1 MQATSTVNTD
11 QSQNR
16 RLLVITLCY
25 LVFILLGLP
34 DGMLGVAWPSMRATF
49 GQPLDAMGVLLISS
63 TCGFL
68 AVSVI
73 VGRLMG
79 RFGIATFL
87 IIASLIRMASMLGY
101 AVAPAWWLMALSAFA
116 YGMGSGAIDAG
127 LNTFFAMSFSPRLM
141 NWLHAAFG
149 VGATLGPLIM
159 TVMVAQNLTWR
170 WGYVVI
176 ALMQF
181 GLTIAIFVTRRSW
194 NVPVQESVRA
204 ASEREAGAVSARATL
219 MLPAVWLGIAI
230 FFVYTGTEV
239 TAGNWN
245 FTLFTEGRGVDVA
258 VAGFWASAYWAT
270 FTLGRIV
277 FGFISEGRS
286 VVRMIRGCLTLALIG
301 ALLMMWN
308 PTELTGFLGV
318 AFLGF
323 MLAPIFPLL
332 VSETPLRIGVAYA
345 QHAIGFQVGAANLGL
360 ALMPTLAG
368 ILAVRT
374 TLEIIPPFI
383 IGSLLVL
390 IVLHEVLVR
399 QRA

>member
-1 MQATSTVNTD
+1 MQATPAINHAEPK
-11 QSQNR
+11 NN
-16 RLLVITLCY
+16 RLLVIILCY

-87 IIASLIRMASMLGY
+87 VIASLTRMASMLGY

-204 ASEREAGAVSARATL
+204 ASEREPGAVSARATL

-286 VVRMIRGCLTLALIG
+286 VVRMIRGCLALAVVG

-308 PTELTGFLGV
+308 PTDQVGFLGV

-360 ALMPTLAG
+360 ALLPTLAG
-368 ILAVRT
+368 VLAVRT

-383 IGSLLVL
+383 VVSLLVL

-399 QRA
+399 RY

>member
-1 MQATSTVNTD
+1 MQAAPTINTA
-11 QSQNR
+11 QPKNN
-16 RLLVITLCY
+16 RLLVIILCY

-63 TCGFL
+63 TVGFL
-68 AVSVI
+68 VVSFA
-73 VGRLMG
+73 VGRLLG
-79 RFGIATFL
+79 RFGVATFL
-87 IIASLIRMASMLGY
+87 VIASLMRATSMLGY
-101 AVAPAWWLMALSAFA
+101 AVAPDWWLMALSAFA

-159 TVMVAQNLTWR
+159 TIMVAQSLTWR

-176 ALMQF
+176 AVLQ
-181 GLTIAIFVTRRSW
+181 LTLAVAIFVTRRQW
-194 NVPVQESVRA
+194 NVPVQESVRV
-204 ASEREAGAVSARATL
+204 ASDREPGAVSARATL
-219 MLPAVWLGIAI
+219 LLPAVWLGIAI

-286 VVRMIRGCLTLALIG
+286 VVRMIRGCLALALVG

-308 PTELTGFLGV
+308 PTELVGFLGV

-368 ILAVRT
+368 VLAVRT

-390 IVLHEVLVR
+390 IGLHEVLVR
-399 QRA
+399 RY